1 MTVGI
6 VENTVPKE
14 LPDAITDLL
23 KMAASSNT
31 IRTYQFAALQGI
43 VEPDYLELALIIA
56 FYRSSHLSASTDR
69 ICCFI
74 RWVFALSF

>member
-43 VEPDYLELALIIA
+43 VE
-56 FYRSSHLSASTDR
+56 H
-69 ICCFI
+69 
-74 RWVFALSF
+74 